1 MYDLIGDLHGHA
13 APLRMLLGRL
23 GYARRH
29 GVYRHPTRRAVFL
42 GDFID
47 RGPEIRET
55 LGIVRPMVES
65 GAALA
70 VMGNHELNALAF
82 HTPDPARPGEHLR
95 PHTEKNSHV
104 HAETVRQLP
113 AAELAD
119 HLAWF
124 RTLPLWLDL
133 GGLRVVHAC
142 WDEPRMAA
150 IAGPV
155 DDAFLHAACVSGGRL
170 FEPVEAILKGKEM
183 RLPPGASFLDK
194 DGYERHANRVKWYEP
209 PTGHTGRTYAFES
222 EPIESDAPLAEEVVR
237 AAVPYPDD
245 AVPVFVG
252 HYWMQGPR
260 PRLLRDNVACLDWSV
275 AKEGFLCGYRWH
287 GERVLDAAK
296 FTWADRA

>member
-1 MYDLIGDLHGHA
+1 
-13 APLRMLLGRL
+13 
-23 GYARRH
+23 
-29 GVYRHPTRRAVFL
+29 
-42 GDFID
+42 
-47 RGPEIRET
+47 
-55 LGIVRPMVES
+55 
-65 GAALA
+65 
-70 VMGNHELNALAF
+70 
-82 HTPDPARPGEHLR
+82 
-95 PHTEKNSHV
+95 
-104 HAETVRQLP
+104 
-113 AAELAD
+113 
-119 HLAWF
+119 
-124 RTLPLWLDL
+124 
-133 GGLRVVHAC
+133 
-142 WDEPRMAA
+142 
-150 IAGPV
+150 
-155 DDAFLHAACVSGGRL
+155 
-170 FEPVEAILKGKEM
+170 VEAILKGKEM